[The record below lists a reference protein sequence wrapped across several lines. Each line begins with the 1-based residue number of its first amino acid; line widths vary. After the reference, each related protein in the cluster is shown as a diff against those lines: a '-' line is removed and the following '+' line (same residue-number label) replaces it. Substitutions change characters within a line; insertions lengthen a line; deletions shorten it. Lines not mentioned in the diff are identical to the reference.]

1 MLAHLALL
9 TVAMQ
14 ADTVT
19 LSPAS
24 YLELIATRGPGV
36 VAATLRA
43 DAAEQRARQAGA
55 WPNPELVVSVDN
67 VGAQHE
73 VTGRTGF
80 EGLEGQAVL
89 SFVVPVGGDRGARMQ
104 RDRGF
109 AEEASALSRAVRL
122 ESVTDA
128 VTAVASSESARRIAE
143 GAAEER
149 DALRALADALGAQ
162 AASGR
167 AAEADAARARLEAVL
182 MSGDWALARSTADSA
197 LADVARRAGFTD
209 GEAVR
214 ISPMAC
220 VSPAHEEGGEPPRV
234 AAAQARVT
242 ALRGAEALAGGE
254 RIPDLR
260 PEIGIRRTMGVEA
273 LYAGLAV
280 PLPLFDRGGRGLQG
294 ARAAADAA
302 VAAATDETR
311 KVAAETMAARTTFEA
326 LDAVG
331 TEFAGPEWDA
341 DLQQVVEAARARL
354 DAGEGTLAELLDA
367 RRARIRALEARAE
380 WSAAWRIARARLSA
394 LLGLEPTPDLFCDPL
409 IREDP

>member
-1 MLAHLALL
+1 MLAYLALL

-24 YLELIATRGPGV
+24 YLELVATRGPGV

-43 DAAEQRARQAGA
+43 DAAEHRARQAGA

-149 DALRALADALGAQ
+149 DALRALADALG
-162 AASGR
+162 
-167 AAEADAARARLEAVL
+167 
-182 MSGDWALARSTADSA
+182 
-197 LADVARRAGFTD
+197 
-209 GEAVR
+209 
-214 ISPMAC
+214 
-220 VSPAHEEGGEPPRV
+220 
-234 AAAQARVT
+234 
-242 ALRGAEALAGGE
+242 
-254 RIPDLR
+254 
-260 PEIGIRRTMGVEA
+260 
-273 LYAGLAV
+273 
-280 PLPLFDRGGRGLQG
+280 DR
-294 ARAAADAA
+294 
-302 VAAATDETR
+302 
-311 KVAAETMAARTTFEA
+311 KS
-326 LDAVG
+326 
-331 TEFAGPEWDA
+331 
-341 DLQQVVEAARARL
+341 VV
-354 DAGEGTLAELLDA
+354 
-367 RRARIRALEARAE
+367 
-380 WSAAWRIARARLSA
+380 
-394 LLGLEPTPDLFCDPL
+394 
-409 IREDP
+409 